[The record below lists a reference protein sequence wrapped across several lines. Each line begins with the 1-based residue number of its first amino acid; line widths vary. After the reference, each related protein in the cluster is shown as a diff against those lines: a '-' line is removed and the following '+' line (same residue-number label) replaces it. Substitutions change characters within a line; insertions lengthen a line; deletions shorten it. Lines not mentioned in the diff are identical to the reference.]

1 MPGLN
6 RLGKHDS
13 GANNAA
19 VKSGTL
25 FLALVGLALAGQP
38 AAAQKQASVPAS
50 PEPPGTIRLAE
61 NLFIDESEVAN
72 IHWLE
77 YLQRIRLDSSDTYY
91 RSQLPDST
99 VWKAMAA
106 APPTAAAG
114 IPTAIIYFRYP
125 GFRYYPVVGISYE
138 QAVAYCKW
146 RSAMVNEGVLQAADF
161 RRKHPALRDYDV
173 TVEYRL
179 PTEAEWQQ
187 AAVGSG
193 ASGSGPANL
202 VPGRPNTKVRPVSVR
217 KEAGL
222 DSCLTALRIPSSAA
236 IYKLP
241 YNLAEN
247 YYTAEQAF
255 ECTTRPGQLGL
266 EYVYVNPPNYLG
278 LYNIIGNVAE
288 MTAAKGVAKGGSYK
302 TSVRELKPEARQ
314 LYQGPQSWLGFRC
327 VATVRMVRRVGQ

>member
-1 MPGLN
+1 ML
-6 RLGKHDS
+6 LVL
-13 GANNAA
+13 AA
-19 VKSGTL
+19 R
-25 FLALVGLALAGQP
+25 P
-38 AAAQKQASVPAS
+38 AMAQKQPQVPVS

-77 YLQRIRLDSSDTYY
+77 YLQHILLDSSETYY

-146 RSAMVNEGVLQAADF
+146 RSAVVNESFLQSTEF
-161 RRKHPALRDYDV
+161 QKKHPELRGYEL

-193 ASGSGPANL
+193 PSSSGPANL
-202 VPGRPNTKVRPVSVR
+202 VPGRPGAKLRPVSVR
-217 KEAGL
+217 KESGL
-222 DSCLTALRIPSSAA
+222 DSCLTALRLPATA
-236 IYKLP
+236 TVYKLP
-241 YNLAEN
+241 YNLWEN
-247 YYTAEQAF
+247 YYITQTGQAF
-255 ECTTRPGQLGL
+255 DCTTRPGQLGL

-302 TSVRELKPEARQ
+302 TSVTELKPESRQ
-314 LYQGPQSWLGFRC
+314 LYKGPQSWLGFRC
-327 VATVRMVRRVGQ
+327 MATVRMVRKAGQ

>member
-1 MPGLN
+1 MTFRILLWP
-6 RLGKHDS
+6 
-13 GANNAA
+13 
-19 VKSGTL
+19 T
-25 FLALVGLALAGQP
+25 LALLLAIGRP
-38 AAAQKQASVPAS
+38 AQAQKTRSATGSPVA

-77 YLQRIRLDSSDTYY
+77 YLQHVRRDSSELYY
-91 RSQLPDST
+91 RSQLPDSM

-106 APPTAAAG
+106 APPTAVAG
-114 IPTAIIYFRYP
+114 APTAIVYFRYP

-146 RSAMVNEGVLQAADF
+146 RSMVVNESFLQSTEF
-161 RRKHPALRDYDV
+161 RKKHPELRGYEV

-193 ASGSGPANL
+193 SGGAGPANL
-202 VPGRPNTKVRPVSVR
+202 VPGRPNAKRRPVVVR

-222 DSCLTALRIPSSAA
+222 DSCLTALRIAPSVA

-247 YYTAEQAF
+247 YYTAETGQAF
-255 ECTTRPGQLGL
+255 ECTARPGQLGL
-266 EYVYVNPPNYLG
+266 EYVYVNPPNYLD

-288 MTAAKGVAKGGSYK
+288 MTTTKGVAKGGSYK
-302 TSVRELKPEARQ
+302 TSVRELTPEAQQ

-327 VATVRMVRRVGQ
+327 AATVRMVRKAGQ

>member
-1 MPGLN
+1 MTF
-6 RLGKHDS
+6 RIS
-13 GANNAA
+13 
-19 VKSGTL
+19 VC
-25 FLALVGLALAGQP
+25 FVLALWLAVVWPVQ
-38 AAAQKQASVPAS
+38 AQKNQSATGLPVV

-77 YLQRIRLDSSDTYY
+77 YLQQVRLDSSETYY

-99 VWKAMAA
+99 VWKAVAA
-106 APPTAAAG
+106 APPTAVAG
-114 IPTAIIYFRYP
+114 APTVIMYFRYP
-125 GFRYYPVVGISYE
+125 GFRYFPVVGISYE

-146 RSAMVNEGVLQAADF
+146 RSAVVNKSVLESADF
-161 RRKHPALRDYDV
+161 QKKHPELRGYDV
-173 TVEYRL
+173 SVEYRL
-179 PTEAEWQQ
+179 PTEAEWLQ
-187 AAVGSG
+187 AAAGPG

-202 VPGRPNTKVRPVSVR
+202 VPGRPNAKLRPVSVR

-222 DSCLTALRIPSSAA
+222 DSCLAALRIAPSAA

-247 YYTAEQAF
+247 YYTAETGQAF
-255 ECTTRPGQLGL
+255 ACTARPGQLGL

-278 LYNIIGNVAE
+278 LYNIIGNAAE

-302 TSVRELKPEARQ
+302 TSVNELKPEARQ
-314 LYQGPQSWLGFRC
+314 LYRGPQSWLGFRC
-327 VATVRMVRRVGQ
+327 VATVRMVRKASQ

>member
-1 MPGLN
+1 MKPGILLPALLWLVLTG
-6 RLGKHDS
+6 RAATAQQHV
-13 GANNAA
+13 NA
-19 VKSGTL
+19 
-25 FLALVGLALAGQP
+25 
-38 AAAQKQASVPAS
+38 

-77 YLQRIRLDSSDTYY
+77 YLQRIRLDSSETYY

-106 APPTAAAG
+106 APPTAVAG

-146 RSAMVNEGVLQAADF
+146 RSAVVNESLLQSTDF
-161 RRKHPALRDYDV
+161 RKKHPELRGYDL

-187 AAVGSG
+187 AAAGSLGSG
-193 ASGSGPANL
+193 HTPAAL
-202 VPGRPNTKVRPVSVR
+202 VPPSPKARPKPVATR
-217 KEAGL
+217 KEPGL
-222 DSCLTALRIPSSAA
+222 DSCLVALQIPAASA

-241 YNLAEN
+241 YNLREN
-247 YYTAEQAF
+247 YYTTETNQVF
-255 ECTTRPGQLGL
+255 ECSAKPGQLGL
-266 EYVYVNPPNYLG
+266 EYVYVNPANYLG
-278 LYNIIGNVAE
+278 LYNIIGNAAE
-288 MTAAKGVAKGGSYK
+288 MTATKGIAKGGSFQS
-302 TSVRELKPEARQ
+302 SVLSLKLESRQ